1 VSGAADARR
10 LAFDVIERVE
20 GGAFCDVLVG
30 ETLTRHDLPTRE
42 AALFTRLVYG
52 TITWQGRL
60 DWTIAGLARRPLAEI
75 DPPVRA
81 ALRLALFQLVML
93 ERVPPHAAVHTAVEI
108 AKARA
113 GGAAARFANA
123 VLRAALRAGGELP
136 PPAAEEGLARALA
149 VRWSHPEWLVAR
161 WLDELGA
168 ERVPALLAANNEPAP
183 TVLRIDLRRSSRA
196 DAIAELAERGVT
208 ARPGELS
215 PAAVVVESGA
225 RAALD
230 LPWAMP
236 QGEASQLV
244 AAMVAPEPG
253 DRIADVC
260 AAPGGKAGAIA
271 EALPRDAS
279 GWIAAADRSRPG
291 MRRVRALAAPEA
303 GRRIA
308 PLRADAARPPFPP
321 ASFDAVLLDAPC
333 SGLGTLRAHP
343 EIRWRRSAE
352 DVARLAELQSRI
364 LRTAAAL
371 VRAGGSLVYATCTM
385 LAAENEGVI
394 DPFVAEHPGWTRTD
408 ARTVLPPSAAAVV
421 DDRGALRTAPDHF
434 ALDGFY
440 AVRLRRSEG

>member
-1 VSGAADARR
+1 
-10 LAFDVIERVE
+10 
-20 GGAFCDVLVG
+20 
-30 ETLTRHDLPTRE
+30 
-42 AALFTRLVYG
+42 
-52 TITWQGRL
+52 
-60 DWTIAGLARRPLAEI
+60 
-75 DPPVRA
+75 
-81 ALRLALFQLVML
+81 
-93 ERVPPHAAVHTAVEI
+93 AVHTAVEI

-244 AAMVAPEPG
+244 AAMVA
-253 DRIADVC
+253 
-260 AAPGGKAGAIA
+260 
-271 EALPRDAS
+271 
-279 GWIAAADRSRPG
+279 RSEE
-291 MRRVRALAAPEA
+291 RRV
-303 GRRIA
+303 GK
-308 PLRADAARPPFPP
+308 
-321 ASFDAVLLDAPC
+321 
-333 SGLGTLRAHP
+333 
-343 EIRWRRSAE
+343 
-352 DVARLAELQSRI
+352 
-364 LRTAAAL
+364 
-371 VRAGGSLVYATCTM
+371 
-385 LAAENEGVI
+385 
-394 DPFVAEHPGWTRTD
+394 
-408 ARTVLPPSAAAVV
+408 
-421 DDRGALRTAPDHF
+421 
-434 ALDGFY
+434 
-440 AVRLRRSEG
+440 